1 MAEATPSLKRSAQP
15 SPLTTVEEMKRIFDL
30 QREAF
35 LRAGP
40 PSYEERVEDLKK
52 LQSLIRDHSEEIVEA
67 VIQDFGSRSWHET
80 ISSEVILTLSHLR
93 YTLKHLK
100 SWMKPKPRKV
110 SWMYF
115 PARAGVIYQP
125 RGVAGIIAPWNY
137 PFYLIAV
144 PLTSALA
151 AGNRVMIKPSEIT
164 PRVAELTKRL
174 LEKAFPEEKVAV
186 ILGDVEVGQA
196 FSRLPFD
203 VLLFTGS
210 TSVGRMIMRSASENL
225 TPVILE
231 LGGKS
236 PTIVHPDYPLDHA
249 VSRILTGKFLNAGQT
264 CVAPDYVFV
273 HEGKL
278 DAFVDRMVQ
287 LLKKAYPTIRDNPDY
302 TAIVNDRHYHR
313 LLSYIEDAREKG
325 AKIIEVNPAGEE
337 IPPSSR
343 KIPPTL
349 ILQVREDMR
358 VMQEEI
364 FGPLLPILPYRDLEE
379 VIEFVNRRP
388 RPLALYYF
396 DDDKDRVRWMLER
409 TFSGGVSVNETT
421 LHVAQDD
428 LPFGG
433 IGESGLGAY
442 HGFEGFE
449 AFSHKKGVFY
459 QSRLAGAR
467 FLHPPFNETMKKI
480 LRWLVQRM

>member
-1 MAEATPSLKRSAQP
+1 MPEPMIATPGHAESSPSAVISQ
-15 SPLTTVEEMKRIFDL
+15 MKEIFL
-30 QREAF
+30 AQREAF
-35 LRAGP
+35 LREGP
-40 PSYEERVEDLKK
+40 PSYEERVSDLRK
-52 LQSLIRDHSEEIVEA
+52 LLQIVRDNADAIVEA
-67 VIQDFGSRSWHET
+67 VIADFGARSWHET
-80 ISSEVILTLSHLR
+80 FSSEILLTVYHLK

-100 SWMKPKPRKV
+100 SWMKPRRRSV

-115 PARAGVIYQP
+115 PARAEVIYQP

-137 PFYLIAV
+137 PFYLISI
-144 PLTSALA
+144 PMISALA

-164 PRVAELTKRL
+164 PRTGEVVKRL
-174 LEKAFPEEKVAV
+174 CEATFPQEKVAV

-196 FSRLPFD
+196 FSHLPFD
-203 VLLFTGS
+203 ILLFTGS
-210 TSVGRMIMRSASENL
+210 TPVGKIIMRAASENL

-236 PTIVHPDYPLDHA
+236 PTIVHPDYPQEHA
-249 VSRILTGKFLNAGQT
+249 VSRIITGKFLNAGQT
-264 CVAPDYVFV
+264 CVAPDYLFIHESRLDSFV
-273 HEGKL
+273 EM
-278 DAFVDRMVQ
+278 MVETI
-287 LLKKAYPTIRDNPDY
+287 KKAYPTLLNNPDY

-325 AKIIEVNPAGEE
+325 ARIIQINPAGEE
-337 IPPSSR
+337 LPPSTR

-349 ILQVREDMR
+349 ILQARDDMR

-364 FGPLLPILPYRDLEE
+364 FGPLLPILTYRELVE
-379 VIEFVNRRP
+379 VVEYINRRP

-396 DDDKDRVRWMLER
+396 DDDSERVRWVLQH
-409 TFSGGVSVNETT
+409 TTSGGVSVNETT

-433 IGESGLGAY
+433 VGDSGMGAY

-459 QSRLAGAR
+459 QSRRSGAKYV
-467 FLHPPFNETMKKI
+467 HPPYNEIMKKI
-480 LRWLVQRM
+480 LRFIVRV

>member
-1 MAEATPSLKRSAQP
+1 
-15 SPLTTVEEMKRIFDL
+15 MKRIFDL

-100 SWMKPKPRKV
+100 SWMKPKPRAV

-151 AGNRVMIKPSEIT
+151 AGNRVMVKPSEIT
-164 PRVAELTKRL
+164 PRTAELVKKLIET
-174 LEKAFPEEKVAV
+174 AFPKEKVAV

-196 FSRLPFD
+196 FSHLPFD

-210 TSVGRMIMRSASENL
+210 TAVGKVIMRSASENL

-236 PTIVHPDYPLDHA
+236 PTIVHPEYPLEHA

-264 CVAPDYVFV
+264 CVAPDHVFV
-273 HEGKL
+273 HETKL
-278 DAFVDRMVQ
+278 DAFVQ
-287 LLKKAYPTIRDNPDY
+287 KLIEFLHKAYPTIRDNPDY

-313 LLSYIEDAREKG
+313 LLSYIHDAREKG
-325 AKIIEVNPAGEE
+325 AKIIEVNPAKEE
-337 IPPSSR
+337 IPPFTR

-349 ILQVREDMR
+349 ILHAREDMR

-364 FGPLLPILPYRDLEE
+364 FGPLLPILPFRDLEK
-379 VIEFVNRRP
+379 VVDSINRRP

-396 DDDKDRVRWMLER
+396 DDNPSRVRWLLEH
-409 TFSGGVSVNETT
+409 TTSGGVSINETT

-433 IGESGLGAY
+433 VGDSGMGAY
-442 HGFEGFE
+442 HGYEGFE

-459 QSRLAGAR
+459 QSRLAGAKY
-467 FLHPPFNETMKKI
+467 LHPPFHETLKKI
-480 LRWLVQRM
+480 LRFVARMT